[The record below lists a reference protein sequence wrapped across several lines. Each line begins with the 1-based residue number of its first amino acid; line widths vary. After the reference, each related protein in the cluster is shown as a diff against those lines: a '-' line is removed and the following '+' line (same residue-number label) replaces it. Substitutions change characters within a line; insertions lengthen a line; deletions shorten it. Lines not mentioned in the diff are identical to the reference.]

1 VEESAVAVFAL
12 IDEWIASAGRT
23 DPWLALGLE
32 LMDSWQ
38 TGGDAATGQAHL
50 ADLLGELKA
59 LRRTVPP
66 PPDPVALAVWFH
78 HAGSN
83 GKGGLAG
90 LETGAATAYQ
100 ALSGIGEPELAA
112 EVARLVRLL
121 GRREVDPG
129 DLPGRLLCSVHRAAM
144 SPSHLAPVPGLAE
157 DQ

>member
-1 VEESAVAVFAL
+1 LTVFAL
-12 IDEWIASAGRT
+12 MDEWIASAGRT

-38 TGGDAATGQAHL
+38 TGDAATGQAHL

-59 LRRTVPP
+59 LRRTAPQ

-78 HAGSN
+78 HAGSD
-83 GKGGLAG
+83 GKAGPAG
-90 LETGAATAYQ
+90 LETSAATAYQ
-100 ALSGIGEPELAA
+100 ALSGLGEPELAG

-121 GRREVDPG
+121 GRHELDPG

-144 SPSHLAPVPGLAE
+144 SPSHLAPVPRLVE